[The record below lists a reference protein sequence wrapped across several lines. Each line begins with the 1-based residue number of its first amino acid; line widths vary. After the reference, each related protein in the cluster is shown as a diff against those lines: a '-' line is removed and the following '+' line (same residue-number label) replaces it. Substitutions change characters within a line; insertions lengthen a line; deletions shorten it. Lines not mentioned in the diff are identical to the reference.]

1 MDFKRLIR
9 EELSDFEWVG
19 DITTEKTVG
28 EWLKLSNQELEEI
41 FYESK
46 PIVKLT
52 GKTYLD
58 SDKQGFIN
66 IDNYFEVLVVR
77 KSLIRL
83 MILDI
88 PGNKPEWWG
97 KHFGTSHFGIDGS
110 IESDLNLVMTS
121 PINREDI
128 NESDDF
134 GWVSDIEETSNLI
147 PMETHIGT
155 EFRIFWDNDSW
166 LGPVM
171 KKWYHVGSGDTF
183 KLKSIETYQEGITTQ
198 FVGDSGE
205 DGKFSLSVPLDTE
218 FDDENWR
225 PSKYGIHIEWV

>member
-1 MDFKRLIR
+1 MDVKRIIR
-9 EELSDFEWVG
+9 EELSDFDWAG

-28 EWLKLSNQELEEI
+28 EWLKLSNQQLEEI

-58 SDKQGFIN
+58 SNKEGFIN

-88 PGNKPEWWG
+88 PGNKPEWWD
-97 KHFGTSHFGIDGS
+97 KYFGTSHFGIDGS

-134 GWVSDIEETSNLI
+134 DWVSDIEETSNLI

-171 KKWYHVGSGDTF
+171 KKWYHVESGDIF
-183 KLKSIETYQEGITTQ
+183 KLKSIEPYQEGITTQ

-225 PSKYGIHIEWV
+225 PNKYGIRIEWV

>member
-66 IDNYFEVLVVR
+66 IDKFIGWIN
-77 KSLIRL
+77 
-83 MILDI
+83 
-88 PGNKPEWWG
+88 G
-97 KHFGTSHFGIDGS
+97 GTY
-110 IESDLNLVMTS
+110 LPL
-121 PINREDI
+121 
-128 NESDDF
+128 NESEF

>member
-1 MDFKRLIR
+1 MNFKKIIR
-9 EELSDFEWVG
+9 EEISEFNWVG
-19 DITTEKTVG
+19 DIDTEKTIR
-28 EWLKLSNQELEEI
+28 EWLKMSNEQLREI
-41 FYESK
+41 FWENK

-58 SDKQGFIN
+58 SNREGFIK
-66 IDNYFEVLVVR
+66 IDNYFEVLVIR
-77 KSLIRL
+77 KELIRL

-97 KHFGTSHFGIDGS
+97 KHFGTSYFGIDGS
-110 IESDLNLVMTS
+110 IDSDLDLVMTL

-134 GWVSDIEETSNLI
+134 SWVKDIEETSNLI

-166 LGPVM
+166 LGPVL
-171 KKWYHVGSGDTF
+171 KQWYHVESGGVY
-183 KLKSIETYQEGITTQ
+183 KLKSIETFDDGVTTQ
-198 FVGDSGE
+198 FIGDGGE
-205 DGKFSLSVPLDTE
+205 EGVFSMSVPLDTE
-218 FDDENWR
+218 YVDENWR
-225 PSKYGIHIEWV
+225 PDKYGIRIEWV